1 MKLIEKDCTVFV
13 EELASSRPVP
23 GGGGAAALCGA
34 IGTAL
39 GHMVGAL
46 TAGKKTYADAEP
58 RIREMM
64 SRCEILQ
71 RELLELVDLDA
82 ECFRPLS
89 DAYRLPSETEEEKR
103 VKKEKIE
110 QCSKEACMV
119 PLQIMEKCCEAIDL
133 AAVFAEKGSV
143 MAVSDAGVSAG
154 SRLAVSDAA
163 CGAAIL
169 EGALKAASLNIF
181 INTKSLDDRIFADQM
196 NEKTKEMLCIYTERA
211 KKIFDQ
217 VAGQLNPELL

>member
-133 AAVFAEKGSV
+133 AGEFAEK
-143 MAVSDAGVSAG
+143 G

-181 INTKSLDDRIFADQM
+181 INTKSLDDRIFADQI

>member
-1 MKLIEKDCTVFV
+1 MKLIEKDCMAFV
-13 EELASSRPVP
+13 EELASASPVP

-34 IGTAL
+34 VGAAL

-71 RELLELVDLDA
+71 RELLELVDKDA
-82 ECFRPLS
+82 EYFRPLS
-89 DAYRLPSETEEEKR
+89 EAYRLPSDTEDEQK
-103 VKKEKIE
+103 VKKETIE
-110 QCSKEACMV
+110 QCSKDACMV

-133 AAVFAEKGSV
+133 AGEFAEK
-143 MAVSDAGVSAG
+143 G

-163 CGAAIL
+163 CGAAVL

-181 INTKSLDDRIFADQM
+181 INTKSLEDRVFADQI
-196 NEKTKEMLCIYTERA
+196 NEKTKKMLCSHTERA
-211 KKIFDQ
+211 RKIFDQ
-217 VAGQLNPELL
+217 VAGQLNPSYL

>member
-34 IGTAL
+34 IGMAL

-64 SRCEILQ
+64 SCSEILQ
-71 RELLELVDLDA
+71 KELLELVDMDA

-89 DAYRLPSETEEEKR
+89 DAYRLPSETEDEKR

-110 QCSKEACMV
+110 QCSKDACMV
-119 PLQIMEKCCEAIDL
+119 PLHIMEKCCEAIDL
-133 AAVFAEKGSV
+133 AGEFAEK
-143 MAVSDAGVSAG
+143 G

-181 INTKSLDDRIFADQM
+181 INTKSLDDRIFAGQM
-196 NEKTKEMLCIYTERA
+196 NEKAKEMLCTYTERA
-211 KKIFDQ
+211 KKIFEQ
-217 VAGQLNPELL
+217 VIGQLNPELQ